1 VELPLAPRVVSVVN
15 MKGGVGKSTTVA
27 SLAEALSADGLRVLV
42 IDLDPQSN
50 VSMMLSG
57 QDRWIDLRQKN
68 KTIDEYFNQFVYST
82 EPRFFRDFVAHG
94 VSDIA
99 GEPKLDLLISTP
111 EFRYIERYALEKWVN
126 QGFDIRQ
133 LNTRFSRLTHSA
145 IENVSDNYDLVLFDC
160 PPGISMFAE
169 AAIELSEFI
178 IIPTIPDYVSRL
190 GIFAFRKRAL
200 RSMEQRRFTDDRIW
214 TLITKYEER
223 NSLHNS
229 EAQMLKD
236 QFNVFDARIPQTEQ
250 IARAAEWSD
259 AKRSLDQKYGDAAK
273 VIRQFANEFRERAG
287 LI

>member
-1 VELPLAPRVVSVVN
+1 MAPRTVSVVN

-27 SLAEALSADGLRVLV
+27 SLAEALASEGLRVLV

-50 VSMMLSG
+50 VSMMLAG
-57 QDRWIDLRQKN
+57 QDRWIALKQRNQ
-68 KTIDEYFNQFVYST
+68 TIDEYFNQYVYGG
-82 EPRFFRDFVAHG
+82 EPRFFRDFVANK
-94 VSDIA
+94 VSDIH
-99 GEPKLDLLISTP
+99 GDPPLDLLIATP
-111 EFRYIERYALEKWVN
+111 EFRYIERHALEKWVQ
-126 QGFDIRQ
+126 QGFDLRQ

-145 IENVSDNYDLVLFDC
+145 IENVGDNYDLVLFDC

-178 IIPTIPDYVSRL
+178 VIPTIPDYVSRL

-214 TLITKYEER
+214 TLITKYEKA
-223 NSLHNS
+223 NSLHQS
-229 EAQMLKD
+229 EAAMLKD
-236 QFNVFDARIPQTEQ
+236 QFNLFETRIPQAEQ

-259 AKRSLDQKYGDAAK
+259 KKRTLDQKYGEAAG
-273 VIRQFANEFRERAG
+273 VIRKFAGEFRERAG

>member
-1 VELPLAPRVVSVVN
+1 VAPRTVSVVN

-27 SLAEALSADGLRVLV
+27 SLAEALASEGLRVLV

-50 VSMMLSG
+50 VSMMLAG
-57 QDRWIDLRQKN
+57 QDRWIALKQRNQ
-68 KTIDEYFNQFVYST
+68 TIDEYFNQFVYGG
-82 EPRFFRDFVAHG
+82 EPRFFRDFVADK
-94 VSDIA
+94 VSDLA
-99 GEPKLDLLISTP
+99 GDPPLDLLIATP
-111 EFRYIERYALEKWVN
+111 EFRYIERHALEKWVS
-126 QGFDIRQ
+126 QGFDLKQ

-145 IENVSDNYDLVLFDC
+145 IENVADNYDLVLFDC

-178 IIPTIPDYVSRL
+178 VIPTIPDYVSRL

-214 TLITKYEER
+214 TLITKYEKA
-223 NSLHNS
+223 NSLHQS
-229 EAQMLKD
+229 EAAMLKD
-236 QFNVFDARIPQTEQ
+236 QFNVFETRIPQAEQ

-259 AKRSLDQKYGDAAK
+259 KKRTLDQKYGDASNI
-273 VIRQFANEFRERAG
+273 IRKFAGEFRERAG

>member
-1 VELPLAPRVVSVVN
+1 VAPRTVSVVN

-27 SLAEALSADGLRVLV
+27 SLAETLASEGLRVLV

-50 VSMMLSG
+50 VSMMLAG
-57 QDRWIDLRQKN
+57 QDRWVELRQAN
-68 KTIDEYFNQFVYST
+68 RTIDEYFNQYVYGG
-82 EPRFFRDFVAHG
+82 EPRFFREFVANR

-99 GEPKLDLLISTP
+99 GEPSLDLLISTP
-111 EFRYIERYALEKWVN
+111 EFRYIERHALEKWVS

-145 IENVSDNYDLVLFDC
+145 IENVADSYDLVLFDC

-178 IIPTIPDYVSRL
+178 VIPTIPDYVSRL

-200 RSMEQRRFTDDRIW
+200 RSMEQRRFTDDRIY
-214 TLITKYEER
+214 TLITKYEAG
-223 NSLHNS
+223 NSLHQS
-229 EAQMLKD
+229 EAALLKD
-236 QFNVFDARIPQTEQ
+236 QFNVFETRIPQAEQ

-259 AKRSLDQKYGDAAK
+259 HKRTLEQKYGDAAA
-273 VIRQFANEFRERAG
+273 VIRKFAGEFRERVG

>member
-1 VELPLAPRVVSVVN
+1 LEQPLAPRVVSVVN

-27 SLAEALSADGLRVLV
+27 SLAETLSTEGLRVLV

-50 VSMMLSG
+50 VSMMLAG

-82 EPRFFRDFVAHG
+82 EPRFFRDFIAHT
-94 VSDIA
+94 VSDLG
-99 GEPKLDLLISTP
+99 GEPKLDLLIATP
-111 EFRYIERYALEKWVN
+111 EFRYIERHALEKWVS

-200 RSMEQRRFTDDRIW
+200 RSMEQRRFTDERIW
-214 TLITKYEER
+214 TLITKFEAG
-223 NSLHNS
+223 NTLHKS
-229 EAQMLKD
+229 EADMLAS
-236 QFNVFDARIPQTEQ
+236 QFNVFDTRIPQTEA
-250 IARAAEWSD
+250 IARAAEWSEH
-259 AKRSLDQKYGDAAK
+259 KRTIDQKYGEAAV
-273 VIRQFANEFRERAG
+273 VIRKLAAEFRERVG
-287 LI
+287 LV

>member
-1 VELPLAPRVVSVVN
+1 MAPRTVSVVN

-27 SLAEALSADGLRVLV
+27 SLAETLASEGVRVLV

-50 VSMMLSG
+50 VSMMLAG
-57 QDRWIDLRQKN
+57 QDRWVELRQAN
-68 KTIDEYFNQFVYST
+68 RTIDEYFNQYVYGG
-82 EPRFFRDFVAHG
+82 EPRFFREFVANK

-99 GEPKLDLLISTP
+99 GEPALDLLISTP
-111 EFRYIERYALEKWVN
+111 EFRYIERHALEKWVS

-145 IENVSDNYDLVLFDC
+145 IENVAESYDLVLFDC

-178 IIPTIPDYVSRL
+178 VIPTIPDYVSRL

-200 RSMEQRRFTDDRIW
+200 RSMEQRRFTDDRIY
-214 TLITKYEER
+214 TLITKYEAA
-223 NSLHNS
+223 NSLHQS
-229 EAQMLKD
+229 EAALLKD
-236 QFNVFDARIPQTEQ
+236 QFNVFETRIPQAEQ

-259 AKRSLDQKYGDAAK
+259 HKRTLEQKYGDAAA
-273 VIRQFANEFRERAG
+273 VIRKFAGEFRERVG

>member
-1 VELPLAPRVVSVVN
+1 MAPRTVSVVN

-27 SLAEALSADGLRVLV
+27 SLAEALASDGLRVLV

-50 VSMMLSG
+50 VSMMLAG
-57 QDRWIDLRQKN
+57 QDRWIALKQRNQ
-68 KTIDEYFNQFVYST
+68 TIDEYFNQFVYGG
-82 EPRFFRDFVAHG
+82 EPRFFRDFVADK
-94 VSDIA
+94 VSDIS
-99 GEPKLDLLISTP
+99 GNPPLDLLIATP
-111 EFRYIERYALEKWVN
+111 EFRYIERHALEKWVQ
-126 QGFDIRQ
+126 QGFDLRQ

-145 IENVSDNYDLVLFDC
+145 IENVGDNYDLVLFDC

-178 IIPTIPDYVSRL
+178 VIPTIPDYVSRL

-214 TLITKYEER
+214 TLITKYEKA
-223 NSLHNS
+223 NALHQS
-229 EAQMLKD
+229 EAAMLKD
-236 QFNVFDARIPQTEQ
+236 QFNVFETRIPQTEQ

-259 AKRSLDQKYGDAAK
+259 KKRTLDQKYGDAAK
-273 VIRQFANEFRERAG
+273 VIRQFAGEFRERAG

>member
-1 VELPLAPRVVSVVN
+1 MAPRTVSVVN

-27 SLAEALSADGLRVLV
+27 TLAETLSAEGLRVLV

-50 VSMMLSG
+50 VSMMLAG
-57 QDRWIDLRQKN
+57 QDRWIDLRQN
-68 KTIDEYFNQFVYST
+68 GRTIDDYFNQFVYGG
-82 EPRFFRDFVAHG
+82 EPRFFRDFLASH
-94 VSDIA
+94 VSDIV
-99 GEPKLDLLISTP
+99 GDLPLDILISTP
-111 EFRYIERYALEKWVN
+111 EFRYIERHALEKWVS

-169 AAIELSEFI
+169 AAIELSEFVVI
-178 IIPTIPDYVSRL
+178 LTIPDYVSRL

-214 TLITKYEER
+214 TLVTKYEA
-223 NSLHNS
+223 NNTLHQS
-229 EAQMLKD
+229 EAALLRE
-236 QFNVFDARIPQTEQ
+236 QFNVFDTMIPQAEQ
-250 IARAAEWSD
+250 IARAAEWSE
-259 AKRSLDQKYGDAAK
+259 AKRTLEQKYGETAS
-273 VIRQFANEFRERAG
+273 VIRKFAGEFRERVG

>member
-1 VELPLAPRVVSVVN
+1 

-27 SLAEALSADGLRVLV
+27 SLAETLASEGLRVLV

-50 VSMMLSG
+50 VSMMLAG
-57 QDRWIDLRQKN
+57 QDRWVELRQAN
-68 KTIDEYFNQFVYST
+68 RTIDEYFNQYVYGG
-82 EPRFFRDFVAHG
+82 EPRFFREFVANR

-99 GEPKLDLLISTP
+99 GEPSLDLLISTP
-111 EFRYIERYALEKWVN
+111 EFRYIERHALEKWVS

-145 IENVSDNYDLVLFDC
+145 IENVADSYDLVLFDC

-178 IIPTIPDYVSRL
+178 VIPTIPDYVSRL
-190 GIFAFRKRAL
+190 GIFAVRKRAL
-200 RSMEQRRFTDDRIW
+200 RSMEQRRFTDDRIY
-214 TLITKYEER
+214 TLITKYEAG
-223 NSLHNS
+223 NSLHQS
-229 EAQMLKD
+229 EAALLKD
-236 QFNVFDARIPQTEQ
+236 QFNVFETRIPQAEQ

-259 AKRSLDQKYGDAAK
+259 HKRTLEQKYGDASA
-273 VIRQFANEFRERAG
+273 VIRNFAGEFRERVG

>member
-1 VELPLAPRVVSVVN
+1 VAPRTVSVVN

-27 SLAEALSADGLRVLV
+27 SLAETLASEGVRVLV

-50 VSMMLSG
+50 VSMMLAG
-57 QDRWIDLRQKN
+57 QDRWVELRQAN
-68 KTIDEYFNQFVYST
+68 RTIDEYFNQYVYGG
-82 EPRFFRDFVAHG
+82 EPRFFREFVANR

-99 GEPKLDLLISTP
+99 GEPSLDLLISTP
-111 EFRYIERYALEKWVN
+111 EFRYIERHALEKWVG

-145 IENVSDNYDLVLFDC
+145 IENVADSYDLVLFDC

-178 IIPTIPDYVSRL
+178 VIPTIPDYVSRL

-200 RSMEQRRFTDDRIW
+200 RSMEQRRFTDDRIY
-214 TLITKYEER
+214 TLITKYEAS
-223 NSLHNS
+223 NSLHQS
-229 EAQMLKD
+229 EAALLKD
-236 QFNVFDARIPQTEQ
+236 QFNVFETRIPQAEQ

-259 AKRSLDQKYGDAAK
+259 HKRTLEQKYGDAAA
-273 VIRQFANEFRERAG
+273 VIRKFAGEFRERVG

>member
-1 VELPLAPRVVSVVN
+1 

-27 SLAEALSADGLRVLV
+27 SLAETLASEGLRVLV

-50 VSMMLSG
+50 VSMMLAG
-57 QDRWIDLRQKN
+57 QDRWVELRQAN
-68 KTIDEYFNQFVYST
+68 RTIDEYFNQYVYGG
-82 EPRFFRDFVAHG
+82 EPRFFREFVANR

-99 GEPKLDLLISTP
+99 GEPSLDLLISTP
-111 EFRYIERYALEKWVN
+111 EFRYIERHALEKWVS

-145 IENVSDNYDLVLFDC
+145 IENVADSYDLVLFDC

-178 IIPTIPDYVSRL
+178 VIPTIPDYVSRL

-200 RSMEQRRFTDDRIW
+200 RSMEQRRFTDDRIY
-214 TLITKYEER
+214 TLITKYEAG
-223 NSLHNS
+223 NSLHQS
-229 EAQMLKD
+229 EAALLKD
-236 QFNVFDARIPQTEQ
+236 QFNVFETRIPQAEQ

-259 AKRSLDQKYGDAAK
+259 HKRTLEQKYGDASA
-273 VIRQFANEFRERAG
+273 VIRNFAGEFRERVG

>member
-1 VELPLAPRVVSVVN
+1 VAPRTVSVVN

-27 SLAEALSADGLRVLV
+27 SLAEVLASEGVRVLV

-50 VSMMLSG
+50 VSMMLAG
-57 QDRWIDLRQKN
+57 QDRWIELKQRNQ
-68 KTIDEYFNQFVYST
+68 TIDEYFNQYVYGG
-82 EPRFFRDFVAHG
+82 EPRFFRDFVAHK
-94 VSDIA
+94 VSDIQ
-99 GEPKLDLLISTP
+99 GEPPLDLLIATP
-111 EFRYIERYALEKWVN
+111 EFRYIERHALEKWVS

-145 IENVSDNYDLVLFDC
+145 IENVADSYDLVLFDC

-178 IIPTIPDYVSRL
+178 VIPTIADYVSRL

-200 RSMEQRRFTDDRIW
+200 RAMEQRRFTDERIW
-214 TLITKYEER
+214 TLITKYEKS
-223 NSLHNS
+223 NTLHQS
-229 EAQMLKD
+229 EAAMLKD
-236 QFNVFDARIPQTEQ
+236 QFNVFDTRIPQAEQ

-259 AKRSLDQKYGDAAK
+259 RKRTIDQKYGDAAN
-273 VIRQFANEFRERAG
+273 VIRKFTGEFRERVG

>member
-1 VELPLAPRVVSVVN
+1 MAPRTVSVVN

-27 SLAEALSADGLRVLV
+27 SLAETLASEGMRVLV

-50 VSMMLSG
+50 VSMMLAG
-57 QDRWIDLRQKN
+57 QDRWVELRQAN
-68 KTIDEYFNQFVYST
+68 RTIDEYFNQYVYGG
-82 EPRFFRDFVAHG
+82 EPRFFREFVANK

-99 GEPKLDLLISTP
+99 GEPSLDLLISTP
-111 EFRYIERYALEKWVN
+111 EFRYIERHALEKWVS

-145 IENVSDNYDLVLFDC
+145 IENVADSYDLVLFDC

-178 IIPTIPDYVSRL
+178 VIPTIPDYVSRL

-200 RSMEQRRFTDDRIW
+200 RSMEQRRFTDDRIY
-214 TLITKYEER
+214 TLITKYEAA
-223 NSLHNS
+223 NSLHQS
-229 EAQMLKD
+229 EAALLKD
-236 QFNVFDARIPQTEQ
+236 QFNVFETRIPQAEQ

-259 AKRSLDQKYGDAAK
+259 HKRTLEQKYGDAAA
-273 VIRQFANEFRERAG
+273 VIRKFAGEFRERVG